1 MRKHVLVLGAFLMS
15 CGVAA
20 AQNRMPD
27 PDDGYWGPREP
38 TFQERWSAAPAQLPA
53 QPQAGPRL
61 DAEGNNMDAPAL
73 PETTGRSQPRNS
85 PDPAPLPGEE
95 PRPIPR

>member
-1 MRKHVLVLGAFLMS
+1 MRKHVLVLGAVLIS
-15 CGVAA
+15 SGIAA

-27 PDDGYWGPREP
+27 PDDRYGGPREP
-38 TFQERWSAAPAQLPA
+38 TFEERWSAATT
-53 QPQAGPRL
+53 QPQAAPRL
-61 DAEGNNMDAPAL
+61 DAEGHDLDAPAP

-95 PRPIPR
+95 PRLIPR

>member
-1 MRKHVLVLGAFLMS
+1 MRKLVLVLGAFLIS
-15 CGVAA
+15 SGVAA

-38 TFQERWSAAPAQLPA
+38 TFEERWSAAPT
-53 QPQAGPRL
+53 QPQAAPRL
-61 DAEGNNMDAPAL
+61 DAPAP
-73 PETTGRSQPRNS
+73 PETTGRSQPKNS